1 MYLALIWVDIMSK
14 EQDTIA
20 IKSHL
25 ASIKQCLNDKKAP
38 SPNDLALIRQIAAQY
53 PNDPEFQ
60 LLLEVAMNVY
70 LDAEET
76 ARLNSNSPNN
86 FFNPYSKEQYQ
97 QLLEKEN
104 DYFNSA
110 KARERHEIINMI
122 LNGARIDDNDLSGK
136 SITSKKAAA
145 FFNDVSSD
153 ATKIERQEA
162 SELLAF
168 DAKKLKE
175 KHESGIKLTSEEKAR
190 ESQVNNRVDKII
202 QEELCDARLNHHKA
216 MHAAE
221 VGKRIE
227 DISIEE
233 LVKARG
239 NKILDEVVT
248 IFPKIKEAFIGM
260 EHKLAALIFHNPKAI
275 HAHHNNLSQ
284 LKIEA
289 ETAFERQ
296 KEYENKKAKITVE
309 KTQSIAEVLAHDL
322 VKLKE
327 KQKLSTNLTEQEKIK
342 TNDVKKEI
350 EKVFQDITEN
360 MDQHIASKIKTAFT
374 GQEEKLAELI
384 LHNPNALHEM
394 NNNVEQLKIEAE
406 TAHKLQKQQQNLKL
420 EETKNKEGLS
430 IKTEV
435 SQTSGIEELTNENAK
450 TEDSQAAQA
459 KDEESSE
466 EKKAGRS
473 NKFAEMQAKKKAEAE
488 AKKAVKMIK
497 SVDIIVEEVKNSFAS
512 FQNTPNNS
520 KTDINKQNF
529 K

>member
-1 MYLALIWVDIMSK
+1 MSK

-76 ARLNSNSPNN
+76 ARLNSNFPNN

-110 KARERHEIINMI
+110 RARERHEIINMI
-122 LNGARIDDNDLSGK
+122 LNGARIDDNDPSGK

-145 FFNDVSSD
+145 FFNDISSD
-153 ATKIERQEA
+153 ATRIERQEA

-175 KHESGIKLTSEEKAR
+175 KHESGIKLSAEEKAR

-221 VGKRIE
+221 VGKKIE
-227 DISIEE
+227 DVSIEE

-248 IFPKIKEAFIGM
+248 LFPKIKEAFIGM

-275 HAHHNNLSQ
+275 FAHHNNLSQ

-289 ETAFERQ
+289 EVAFEIQ
-296 KEYENKKAKITVE
+296 KEYENKKIKTTIE
-309 KTQSIAEVLAHDL
+309 KTQNVSDSLTHDL
-322 VKLKE
+322 SKLKE
-327 KQKLSTNLTEQEKIK
+327 KQKLGIKLTEQEVTRK
-342 TNDVKKEI
+342 NDAEEKI

-384 LHNPNALHEM
+384 LHNPNALQEM
-394 NNNVEQLKIEAE
+394 NHNVEQLKIEAE

-420 EETKNKEGLS
+420 EETKNKEVQKAKKEFS
-430 IKTEV
+430 EV
-435 SQTSGIEELTNENAK
+435 ARDDELTNENAK
-450 TEDSQAAQA
+450 TEENKNLTTLSQKAT
-459 KDEESSE
+459 E
-466 EKKAGRS
+466 EKSIGRS
-473 NKFAEMQAKKKAEAE
+473 NKFAEMQAKKGRIRG
-488 AKKAVKMIK
+488 KK
-497 SVDIIVEEVKNSFAS
+497 SS
-512 FQNTPNNS
+512 
-520 KTDINKQNF
+520 
-529 K
+529 